1 MTEAIQEF
9 FTTIFGNNVV
19 LATLI
24 ISMLPIIELRGGIPF
39 GMSKTFWGQYAL
51 SNWQSLWVSFLGS
64 SLVVP
69 ILALLLL
76 PILNWLKKT
85 KVFKKLALKFENSIK
100 AKSQKIGKQTI
111 SKCVDVSTTTDNT
124 EKQDKST
131 NVTDKLAE
139 KQKYYVDGQW
149 IENDT
154 NQANQVPKSEINT
167 KKQEADDRANNLL
180 TNDKKV
186 IAIKTKNKTI
196 YNKKFFAKLFG
207 VMLFVAIPLPLTG
220 VWTGTAIAVML
231 GIPFVWICVSVIL
244 GNLIAGII
252 MQTICSIFP
261 NFTTWILIIF
271 LCLTLLLL
279 IFGLVKNKIQKHK
292 NKKSNQ

>member
-1 MTEAIQEF
+1 MTQAIQEF
-9 FTTIFGNNVV
+9 FKNIFGNNVV
-19 LATLI
+19 LATIL

-39 GMSKTFWGQYAL
+39 GMSKTFWGQHAL
-51 SNWQSLWVSFLGS
+51 SSWKSLWFSFLGS

-69 ILALLLL
+69 ILALVLM

-85 KVFKKLALKFENSIK
+85 KLFKKLAIKFENSIK
-100 AKSQKIGKQTI
+100 AKSKKIEEKNNTNKAQLSNNVANEENQLQNENTFDTNGHQ
-111 SKCVDVSTTTDNT
+111 SNT
-124 EKQDKST
+124 E
-131 NVTDKLAE
+131 NIVAE
-139 KQKYYVDGQW
+139 SD
-149 IENDT
+149 ISINEN
-154 NQANQVPKSEINT
+154 
-167 KKQEADDRANNLL
+167 KKAKIVYD
-180 TNDKKV
+180 
-186 IAIKTKNKTI
+186 
-196 YNKKFFAKLFG
+196 KKFFAKLLG

-271 LCLTLLLL
+271 LLLTVLLV
-279 IFGLVKNKIQKHK
+279 IVGFIKNKIAK
-292 NKKSNQ
+292 NKQKNNT